1 MKTHKTA
8 RFYAFSSN
16 YPHLGNNFDLDN
28 IIMNRD
34 GHRLVQIYAHKQ
46 PVNPRRYS
54 HLRISTNIISKMP
67 SKRTFMDVAIGTAAP
82 QRIMF
87 ELDADRTPITVEK

>member
-1 MKTHKTA
+1 M
-8 RFYAFSSN
+8 RFHRIILTLATTFN
-16 YPHLGNNFDLDN
+16 LDN

-34 GHRLVQIYAHKQ
+34 GHRLVQMSAHKQ
-46 PVNPRRYS
+46 PLDPHSYS
-54 HLRISTNIISKMP
+54 HLQTSTSIISKMP